1 SVVIGNHKAIGERAN
16 QQPSSALIGEGR
28 ACCSLDPA
36 CCRIAHVP
44 LRLTAGR
51 INHRRQELAGK
62 MPATASRM
70 LALPIAYGDYSVTLL
85 SRVNEEKQ
93 TTDRYTLADLERW
106 SEITREIDPP
116 IRLGVFGDP
125 VAHSLSPQMQ
135 NAALRAFEINM
146 QYARFHIRA
155 NELRSA
161 LRFIHELDFVGI
173 NLTVPHKVV
182 GLAQI
187 DVADESASRCGA
199 VNTLRL
205 HGEKLIGANT
215 DAEGF
220 SRAVRSEFSIDL
232 RDLRVMILGA
242 GGGTGHAIAWQCAL
256 ENCERL
262 VLVNRTSA
270 KTSAIV
276 DRLRPFFAEPRVL
289 GPVARLEAVGW
300 DETAMRAQLADIDLI
315 VNTTPLGINPSDPAP
330 IPARLLLP
338 HHIVFDCVYRPS
350 KTALLRAADEAG
362 ARGANGLSMLLYQGA
377 LSFS

>member
-1 SVVIGNHKAIGERAN
+1 VKE
-16 QQPSSALIGEGR
+16 
-28 ACCSLDPA
+28 
-36 CCRIAHVP
+36 
-44 LRLTAGR
+44 
-51 INHRRQELAGK
+51 
-62 MPATASRM
+62 
-70 LALPIAYGDYSVTLL
+70 
-85 SRVNEEKQ
+85 EEK
-93 TTDRYTLADLERW
+93 TTDRYTLADLEKW
-106 SEITREIDPP
+106 SEVAHDVDPP

-135 NAALRAFEINM
+135 NAALRMCEINM

-161 LRFIHELDFVGI
+161 LRLLRELDFVGM
-173 NLTVPHKVV
+173 NLTVPHKIA

-199 VNTLRL
+199 VNTIRL
-205 HGEKLIGANT
+205 HDKKLVGSNT

-262 VLVNRTSA
+262 VLVNRTQA
-270 KTSAIV
+270 KTDAIV
-276 DRLRPFFAEPRVL
+276 ERLRPFFAEPRVL
-289 GPVARLEAVGW
+289 GPVARLEAVPWG
-300 DETAMRAQLADIDLI
+300 ETAMRAQLADIDLI
-315 VNTTPLGINPSDPAP
+315 VNATPLGMNPSDPAP
-330 IPARLLLP
+330 IAARLLAP

-362 ARGANGLSMLLYQGA
+362 ARGANGLSLLLHQGA
-377 LSFS
+377 LSFSIWFNREAPIEVMRSAIAL